1 MRFLEGERGKQVPL
15 VVFDNEPM
23 ARLAEQRLRQAGVLC
38 YTRSLGVGP
47 GAWGSAYNLP
57 HALCVYQADA
67 TRATEILGLAPA
79 EVAHWA
85 RAAPARGRR
94 VVRGLAAVTIIAAWL
109 AAGAVAFLVARL
121 AG

>member
-1 MRFLEGERGKQVPL
+1 MALHEGGREKQARL
-15 VVFDNEPM
+15 TVFDNEPM
-23 ARLAEQRLRQAGVLC
+23 ARLAEQRLREAGIRC

-47 GAWGSAYNLP
+47 GAWGSAFNLP
-57 HALCVYQADA
+57 HALYVYQADS

-79 EVAHWA
+79 EMAHRE
-85 RAAPARGRR
+85 RAALTRGRR
-94 VVRGLAAVTIIAAWL
+94 VVRGLAAVTIIAGWL

>member
-1 MRFLEGERGKQVPL
+1 
-15 VVFDNEPM
+15 M
-23 ARLAEQRLRQAGVLC
+23 ASLAEQRLREAGIPC

-57 HALCVYQADA
+57 HALYVYQADA
-67 TRATEILGLAPA
+67 TRAKELLELAP
-79 EVAHWA
+79 EEMVRRE
-85 RAAPARGRR
+85 RAGPTRGRR
-94 VVRGLAAVTIIAAWL
+94 IVKGLAAGAIVAAWL